1 MNLSSIL
8 TYKIVSFEILP
19 CFKSFSGSPLPT
31 KKGPNISAF
40 QTRALMIW
48 LLLASAFSTLI
59 HQRVSNLSL
68 NSVSWVSGSVGCPTH
83 DFGLIL
89 ILGLWVQAPSW
100 APPLGLEPALKKK
113 TERGREKRNSSSSGS
128 HLWPT
133 QVKLATP
140 SLVLLSLQYY
150 TIKAC
155 LRLLICLYVF
165 FFSHRLLALWGQWS
179 MPFGF
184 VYQAPA
190 DHSVNDPSCRATL
203 FAIC

>member
-48 LLLASAFSTLI
+48 LPLASAFSTLI

-68 NSVSWVSGSVGCPTH
+68 KTQSLGWVARLGDPLMILAWSWSRGCESKPQDGLH
-83 DFGLIL
+83 ARFG
-89 ILGLWVQAPSW
+89 ACF
-100 APPLGLEPALKKK
+100 KKK
-113 TERGREKRNSSSSGS
+113 REREKKNSSSSGS
-128 HLWPT
+128 RLWPT

-140 SLVLLSLQYY
+140 SFVLLSLQYY
-150 TIKAC
+150 TIK
-155 LRLLICLYVF
+155 RM
-165 FFSHRLLALWGQWS
+165 S
-179 MPFGF
+179 
-184 VYQAPA
+184 
-190 DHSVNDPSCRATL
+190 
-203 FAIC
+203 